1 MTSIIRRHPLVAF
14 FVLAYALSWTPA
26 LFGPRS
32 VFPFA
37 PFLVALAVLAIT
49 GGRPALGDFLRRIVR
64 WRVGLRWYALVLGLP
79 PALTLGAVGLNVLSG
94 APSPTWSQ
102 MPGLASAVPTVVY
115 FLVLIGLGEEPA
127 WRGFALP
134 RLMANRSWLA
144 AAVVLGVLHALW
156 HLPLLGTEYN
166 RHQAVPWTFGV
177 IAFSVVTAWMWQRTD
192 GNLLLPMLF
201 HTSVNTAALFLFNPL
216 FDGAALDRLYWMWG
230 GLWGAVA
237 VATVVGSRVSSVR
250 APVAA
255 GSRREA
261 APTY

>member
-1 MTSIIRRHPLVAF
+1 MTSIIRRHPLAAF
-14 FVLAYALSWTPA
+14 FAGAYALSWTPA

-37 PFLVALAVLAIT
+37 PFLVALAVLALT

-64 WRVGLRWYALVLGLP
+64 WRVNVRWYALVLGLP
-79 PALTLGAVGLNVLSG
+79 PTIALGGVGLNVLLG
-94 APSPTWSQ
+94 APAPTWDR
-102 MPGLASAVPTVVY
+102 MPSLAGAVPQ
-115 FLVLIGLGEEPA
+115 FAFILLFIGLGEEPA

-166 RHQAVPWTFGV
+166 RHQAVPWTVAV

-201 HTSVNTAALFLFNPL
+201 HASVNTAALFLFNPL
-216 FDGAALDRLYWMWG
+216 FDGAALDRLYWTWG
-230 GLWGAVA
+230 ALWGAVA
-237 VATVVGSRVSSVR
+237 VATIVRTRASSAR
-250 APVAA
+250 ARAA
-255 GSRREA
+255 TAGPPEA
-261 APTY
+261 VPTY